1 MKNIDDTDASAPTGN
16 PAPGFVPAV
25 KKKLIDN
32 KWFIVAVIAVIAV
45 IVYFAKR

>member
-16 PAPGFVPAV
+16 PAPGFAPAV

-32 KWFIVAVIAVIAV
+32 KWTGIAAVAVVLILIF
-45 IVYFAKR
+45 IFRR

>member
-25 KKKLIDN
+25 KKKLIDSP
-32 KWFIVAVIAVIAV
+32 WIGVALVAFVVALIFIL
-45 IVYFAKR
+45 KK